1 MSTSNSKWWRSVT
14 LSSHYSHVVLVFL
27 LLILNRQMPTG
38 IAQIQYT
45 LFFYISNTFFHLSLR
60 VASFF
65 HEFRML
71 RCCLGVAECLGV
83 ALLYWMLR
91 CCFIILRH
99 ILYLLYFP
107 CLSLG
112 QFMSYHC
119 DLFFI
124 LLLNFCLLFCQIQPR
139 VNYTCVI
146 KKPLPKQNQ

>member
-45 LFFYISNTFFHLSLR
+45 LFFFISNTFFHLSLR
-60 VASFF
+60 VATFF
-65 HEFRML
+65 HEFR
-71 RCCLGVAECLGV
+71 
-83 ALLYWMLR
+83 MLR

-107 CLSLG
+107 CLGLG

-139 VNYTCVI
+139 VNYKCVI

>member
-38 IAQIQYT
+38 IAQIQCT
-45 LFFYISNTFFHLSLR
+45 LFFYISNAFFHLSLR

-65 HEFRML
+65 HEFRMF
-71 RCCLGVAECLGV
+71 
-83 ALLYWMLR
+83 R

-107 CLSLG
+107 CLGLG